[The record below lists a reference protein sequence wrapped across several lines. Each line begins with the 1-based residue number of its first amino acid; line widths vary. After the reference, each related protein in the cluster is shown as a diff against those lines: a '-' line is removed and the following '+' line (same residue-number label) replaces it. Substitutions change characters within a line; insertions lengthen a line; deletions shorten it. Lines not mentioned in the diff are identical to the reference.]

1 MYPRGAPLVVRHM
14 RGLTCVAPLLAL
26 LAGASVT
33 GVSRAATATEVGGS
47 RNLGL
52 GLGLGTATSLVG
64 KYFIDRGSALDFGVS
79 FFRYRHGCWRD
90 RRGVVYC
97 DGYGDTYRNGSF
109 GLHLDYLWQDTLAR
123 RSAKLDW
130 HIGAGARLWH
140 WDADDYYYYY
150 YRDSRSALAARMPLG
165 LDLTFV
171 RPDFLEVY
179 LEAAPSLYFV
189 PFVELDVEAFVGVRF
204 YF

>member
-1 MYPRGAPLVVRHM
+1 MLRGAPLLV
-14 RGLTCVAPLLAL
+14 AL
-26 LAGASVT
+26 LMGGSVLVAVPPAS
-33 GVSRAATATEVGGS
+33 ATEVGDS

-64 KYFIDRGSALDFGVS
+64 KYFIDRESALDFGVA
-79 FFRYRHGCWRD
+79 FFRYRRGCWRD
-90 RRGVVYC
+90 RRGVAYC
-97 DGYGDTYRNGSF
+97 DGYGDSYRNGSF
-109 GLHLDYLWQDTLAR
+109 GLHMDYLWQDTLVR

-130 HIGAGARLWH
+130 HIGAGARFWH
-140 WDADDYYYYY
+140 WDNDDYYYYY
-150 YRDSRSALAARMPLG
+150 YRDSRSALAARMPVG

-171 RPDFLEVY
+171 RPDFLEIY

-189 PFVELDVEAFVGVRF
+189 PFVELDVEAFVGARL

>member
-1 MYPRGAPLVVRHM
+1 MRGLLRGAPLLV
-14 RGLTCVAPLLAL
+14 AL
-26 LAGASVT
+26 LMGGSVLVAAPPAS
-33 GVSRAATATEVGGS
+33 ATEVGDS

-64 KYFIDRGSALDFGVS
+64 KYFIDRESALDFGVA
-79 FFRYRHGCWRD
+79 FFRYRRGCWRD
-90 RRGVVYC
+90 RRGVAYC
-97 DGYGDTYRNGSF
+97 DGYGDSYRNGSF
-109 GLHLDYLWQDTLAR
+109 GLHMDYLWQDTLVR

-130 HIGAGARLWH
+130 HIGAGARFWH
-140 WDADDYYYYY
+140 WDNDDYYYYY
-150 YRDSRSALAARMPLG
+150 YRDSRSALAARMPVG

-171 RPDFLEVY
+171 RPDFLEIY

-189 PFVELDVEAFVGVRF
+189 PFVELDVEAFVGARL